1 MAASILGVGA
11 DSSVVDREPI
21 IMPTR
26 EEIIQQIDRA
36 LNVYKEHRTRAE
48 YDDLSDLQEGI
59 HAEVKARGRVPQCG
73 LISAVSI

>member
-1 MAASILGVGA
+1 METFILGVVA

-21 IMPTR
+21 IMPTT

-73 LISAVSI
+73 LYMNKL